1 MGFVF
6 EKIIC
11 GILSPNSA
19 ETTLQN
25 YICIVFYITVLL
37 TTFNKKKRF
46 EIYPK
51 VSYTPNILPDVHV
64 INFTKKK
71 EQAVNSLDSKKY

>member
-1 MGFVF
+1 MGFFHQIVQKLHY
-6 EKIIC
+6 KITW
-11 GILSPNSA
+11 S
-19 ETTLQN
+19 QQHN
-25 YICIVFYITVLL
+25 YINICIVFYITVLL

-71 EQAVNSLDSKKY
+71 EQAVNSLD